1 MTYIISELNHPNSI
15 SDGEEYKTKS
25 LSNAKRFATKS
36 QVFYGTFMCI
46 DDARGNRIST
56 RGLDG
61 KWEDTNDK

>member
-1 MTYIISELNHPNSI
+1 MTYIITELNHPNSI
-15 SDGEEYKTKS
+15 SDGEKYKTNS

-36 QVFYGTFMCI
+36 QAFYGTFMCI